1 MSTPEPPSG
10 RASGLQD
17 DRTAGGGLAEGQP
30 AGTSPGPREQAQRL
44 PPFVYLVAVMGGLAG
59 LLYGY
64 DSGAISLALPF
75 LTTDFHIGPS
85 AQGLVVSVI
94 LLGALPS
101 IAAASFLANRVGRRR
116 LLIGA
121 GVVFIIGSLGSAFAT
136 GTATLVAARL
146 VLGLAVGVANMVGV
160 IFVSELAPPRIRGL
174 LTGLYQLSV
183 NVGIMVAYGTGAA
196 LASAGAWRYMLGIG
210 AAPALLFLVGMII
223 APYSP
228 RYLVLR
234 GREEEAQGVLERL
247 RPTKKTA
254 RDEVTEIRDSLS
266 GQAPGLRELSRGA
279 YRPALLMLL
288 GLTFFQV
295 FTGINAVVYYAPEVF
310 DRLSLGSA
318 IHTDIIADLTVG
330 AGLVLGTA
338 IGLPLID
345 RLGRKKMLLASLGGM
360 VIPMAVLAVLPNVGG
375 LDIAA
380 IFIYTFAFS
389 FGLGPVFWLYVPEVL
404 PLRGRALGVGVVTFG
419 QYVMNFVFA
428 LTVPVIFAS
437 IGPANFWIYA
447 SLSALGFV
455 YIAAKCPET
464 TRMTLEQI
472 EDYWRSKAAGTPA
485 GNSRAA
491 A

>member
-1 MSTPEPPSG
+1 MRSPEPDA
-10 RASGLQD
+10 RA
-17 DRTAGGGLAEGQP
+17 GQEP
-30 AGTSPGPREQAQRL
+30 HEQQQPLSPLPR
-44 PPFVYLVAVMGGLAG
+44 FVYLVAVMGGLAG
-59 LLYGY
+59 ILYGY

-75 LTTDFHIGPS
+75 LTKEFHIGPS

-101 IAAASFLANRVGRRR
+101 IVVSMGIANRIGRRR

-121 GVVFIIGSLGSAFAT
+121 GIIFIIGSIGSAVAT
-136 GTATLVAARL
+136 STGTLVAARL
-146 VLGLAVGVANMVGV
+146 VLGLAVGIANMVGV
-160 IFVSELAPPRIRGL
+160 IFISELAPPRIRGL

-183 NVGIMVAYGTGAA
+183 NVGIMIAYGAGAA
-196 LASAGAWRYMLGIG
+196 LSSSGSWRYMLGLG
-210 AAPALLFLVGMII
+210 AAPALLFLAGMII
-223 APYSP
+223 APSSP

-234 GREEEAQGVLERL
+234 GQDEDAERVLERL
-247 RPTKKTA
+247 RPGGETA
-254 RDEVTEIRDSLS
+254 RQEVESIRKSLS
-266 GQAPGLRELSRGA
+266 GQEPGLRELSRGR

-310 DRLSLGSA
+310 GKLSLGSA
-318 IHTDIIADLTVG
+318 IFTDIIADMTVG

-338 IGLPLID
+338 IALPLID
-345 RLGRKKMLLASLGGM
+345 RLGRKRMLLASLGGM
-360 VIPMAVLAVLPNVGG
+360 VVPMAVLAALPAVGG

-419 QYVMNFVFA
+419 QYVMNFIFA
-428 LTVPVIFAS
+428 LTVPDLFTS

-447 SLSALGFV
+447 GLSALGCV
-455 YIAAKCPET
+455 YVAVRCPET
-464 TRMTLEQI
+464 TRKSLEQI
-472 EDYWRSKAAGTPA
+472 EDYWRRRAAGRTA
-485 GNSRAA
+485 GADRAA